1 MKKNSRFAA
10 HNSPIICFFKEI
22 FKKSALKTLKDH
34 QGSRRT
40 HTDPLRTTKDSKC
53 LKKRKRTSKK
63 QKKHR
68 SNNSFNRYHRFWV
81 FKCREAWWQIPKNKH
96 EQTFLAIFLICVE
109 SGFFFNNY
117 FKSVRCLRH
126 GGGYRSI
133 YQGEPGVGNDS
144 TQRERERE
152 SERERSRIDFE

>member
-1 MKKNSRFAA
+1 M
-10 HNSPIICFFKEI
+10 
-22 FKKSALKTLKDH
+22 FKKKEKEQAKNK
-34 QGSRRT
+34 
-40 HTDPLRTTKDSKC
+40 
-53 LKKRKRTSKK
+53 
-63 QKKHR
+63 KKHR

-81 FKCREAWWQIPKNKH
+81 FKCREAWLQIPKNKH

-109 SGFFFNNY
+109 SGFKKKKY

-144 TQRERERE
+144 TQRERERAKE
-152 SERERSRIDFE
+152 SDRALTSNEICSSERDLQAFAIDLIVHPLDHGTEEEGCGSRS